1 MNEKYIF
8 LKPTFST
15 ALWGDGT
22 LVHHYHVEKYVP
34 EGMCIDEIT
43 GLGAMSGLPEDA
55 NEILSG
61 SYQGRKLNE
70 LYDEHPELFGTPS
83 TLRWEHIPVAM
94 GIAHACADLSVQV
107 HPTEDYAMKHLGK
120 HGKSESWY
128 IVNCEPHGDIVMG
141 HNAKTM
147 KDLED
152 YIERKD
158 WKGLLKRYPIM
169 PGSFYNIQAGTLHA
183 IQKGTTFMEVC
194 NPCPI
199 TYRFYDYDRLDRQG
213 KPRDTH
219 IQLAKENI
227 LIPFVCQDTHYQYRQ
242 NGGVTEIKLTDNE
255 NFSVFKYVIA
265 GVGELSMPKSYLGA
279 FVIEGHGEI
288 DGVSLKAGDSF
299 LITAN
304 TKKLLWKG
312 EMTLLAYS
320 G

>member
-1 MNEKYIF
+1 MKPLL
-8 LKPTFST
+8 LKPIGDKTI
-15 ALWGDGT
+15 WGSNRMSKLRGCNENIGT
-22 LVHHYHVEKYVP
+22 WWEVSAHPYCSNEVINLDKKITLQQVVEKNP
-34 EGMCIDEIT
+34 DDI
-43 GLGAMSGLPEDA
+43 LGPGYTLHEMLRLAYLDSQDA
-55 NEILSG
+55 LS
-61 SYQGRKLNE
+61 
-70 LYDEHPELFGTPS
+70 
-83 TLRWEHIPVAM
+83 I
-94 GIAHACADLSVQV
+94 QV
-107 HPTEDYAMKHLGK
+107 HPDDVYAREYANDFGK
-120 HGKSESWY
+120 YESWY
-128 IVNCEPHGDIVMG
+128 ILDALPGASLVAGTNISNQKVIKEALKNDSLDQYLQKWSVKKG
-141 HNAKTM
+141 
-147 KDLED
+147 D
-152 YIERKD
+152 YIIIPQGMIHALG
-158 WKGLLKRYPIM
+158 KGILALEI
-169 PGSFYNIQAGTLHA
+169 GTNSN
-183 IQKGTTFMEVC
+183 T
-194 NPCPI
+194 

>member
-1 MNEKYIF
+1 
-8 LKPTFST
+8 
-15 ALWGDGT
+15 
-22 LVHHYHVEKYVP
+22 
-34 EGMCIDEIT
+34 
-43 GLGAMSGLPEDA
+43 
-55 NEILSG
+55 
-61 SYQGRKLNE
+61 
-70 LYDEHPELFGTPS
+70 
-83 TLRWEHIPVAM
+83 M

-107 HPTEDYAMKHLGK
+107 HPTEEFAMKNLGR

-128 IVNCEPHGDIVMG
+128 IVDCDSHGDIVMG
-141 HNAKTM
+141 HNAKTL
-147 KDLED
+147 KELEN
-152 YIERKD
+152 YIDRKN
-158 WKGLLKRYPIM
+158 WQGLLKRYPIM